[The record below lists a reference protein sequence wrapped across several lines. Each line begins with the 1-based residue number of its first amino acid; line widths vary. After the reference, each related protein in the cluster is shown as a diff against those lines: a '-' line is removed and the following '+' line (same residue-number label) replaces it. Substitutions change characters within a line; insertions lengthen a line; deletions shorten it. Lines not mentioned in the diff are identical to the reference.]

1 MNFQIDKKNTL
12 EDFREFVKRFD
23 TKHSNYKP
31 KHSKR
36 LDTPTPYFI
45 LDRIRSLYAWVLENS
60 LLELRRHY
68 IHDDKG
74 FKKARGMMDNY
85 ITNKIRMAKDGHLYV
100 KVKDIEF
107 NGDLEQYKDYI
118 INNRTKLFSLMR
130 MIVDEMND
138 VFRGEEEIDNN
149 KVILVDVSES
159 KIEPSPTYT
168 EWLKT
173 VDKHKKLLEEIDL

>member
-1 MNFQIDKKNTL
+1 
-12 EDFREFVKRFD
+12 
-23 TKHSNYKP
+23 
-31 KHSKR
+31 
-36 LDTPTPYFI
+36 
-45 LDRIRSLYAWVLENS
+45 
-60 LLELRRHY
+60 
-68 IHDDKG
+68 
-74 FKKARGMMDNY
+74 
-85 ITNKIRMAKDGHLYV
+85 MAKDGHLYV

-138 VFRGEEEIDNN
+138 VFRGEEEVDNN